1 MKRCIDFMRKPVVMA
16 GIQIVLLVLL
26 AGFGFANEAGEAHG
40 GGHGGGH
47 GGAAQ
52 WKDFMWRCID
62 FAALVLIMVWA
73 VKKADMKKALA
84 DRQAGIDKALREA
97 DEMKAAAEKKFSEY
111 NAKLAQANKETEEL
125 QKLIR
130 EDGLAEKARIV
141 AEAKVAAEKIKDQAR
156 VLADQEIV
164 RARTELREEAAR
176 LAVQLAE
183 QTLKANMKADDQ
195 DRLVGEYLTKVV
207 ELH

>member
-1 MKRCIDFMRKPVVMA
+1 MKRCIEFLRKPVAVA
-16 GIQIVLLVLL
+16 GVQIVLLAAL
-26 AGFGFANEAGEAHG
+26 AATGLASGGEG
-40 GGHGGGH
+40 GAHGGGH

-97 DEMKAAAEKKFSEY
+97 DELKAAAEKKFAEY
-111 NAKLAQANKETEEL
+111 NAKLAQAHLEAEEL
-125 QKLIR
+125 QKHIR
-130 EDGLAEKARIV
+130 EEGLAEKARIV
-141 AEAKVAAEKIKDQAR
+141 AEAKTAAERLKEQAR
-156 VLADQEIV
+156 IMADQEIV
-164 RARTELREEAAR
+164 RARTELREEASH

-183 QTLKANMKADDQ
+183 QTLKSAMRADDQ